1 MATRLKLYSIDQGWA
16 GGVVVSARTREEA
29 VEKMAATGLLLAE
42 PVAPDRITEHKMS
55 EDLVI
60 EFAGDQ

>member
-1 MATRLKLYSIDQGWA
+1 MTRLKLYSYDQGWA
-16 GGVVVSARTREEA
+16 GGVVVAARSREEA
-29 VEKMAATGLLLAE
+29 VEKMVATGLLRDGA
-42 PVAPDRITEHKMS
+42 VASDKITEHKMS